1 MGRRVGYA
9 ARFRKIEGGKQFCN
23 LCDELI
29 SKSHQK
35 LVARF
40 ADHIYCDC
48 KRATA
53 KQRRA
58 VAQHHRT
65 QRITTRQSEERAD
78 AVHQAQLAAIRAV
91 EKGGSNSAV
100 AIASGPA
107 ASTILASAG
116 LPLGSELDSKSTEK
130 GIDTYMDQCDQARA
144 DKICFLIMTFVA
156 GCGLPF
162 RITELRGVR
171 L

>member
-78 AVHQAQLAAIRAV
+78 AVNQAQLAAIRAA

-107 ASTILASAG
+107 ASANQCKKQLWLCSIFDVNEGWGMHS
-116 LPLGSELDSKSTEK
+116 
-130 GIDTYMDQCDQARA
+130 DTANL
-144 DKICFLIMTFVA
+144 KIKA
-156 GCGLPF
+156 K
-162 RITELRGVR
+162 
-171 L
+171 